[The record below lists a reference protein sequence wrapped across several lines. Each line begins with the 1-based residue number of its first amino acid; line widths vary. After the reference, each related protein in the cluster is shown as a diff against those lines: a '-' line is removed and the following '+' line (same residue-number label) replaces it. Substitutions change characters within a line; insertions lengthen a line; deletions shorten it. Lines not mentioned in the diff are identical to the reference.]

1 MRQAKEVV
9 LLVLTPVPLGQI
21 SITSFLIY
29 KIGIIA
35 PFYLTETT

>member
-9 LLVLTPVPLGQI
+9 LLVLPPIPLGQI
-21 SITSFLIY
+21 SITSCLI

-35 PFYLTETT
+35 PFYHTETA